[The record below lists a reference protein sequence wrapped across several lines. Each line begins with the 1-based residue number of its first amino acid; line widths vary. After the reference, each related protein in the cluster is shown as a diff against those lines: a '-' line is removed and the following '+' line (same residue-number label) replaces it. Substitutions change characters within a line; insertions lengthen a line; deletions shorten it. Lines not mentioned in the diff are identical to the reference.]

1 MIRVHDILAV
11 RRDRCY
17 SAGPGTVQTERNQT
31 IPTDSKTYTIRWW
44 TYYKV
49 AEVHL
54 GGKNSMSG
62 LVLVNGLDEIQKRSQ
77 AMKSRVS
84 GEVMV
89 ADVRVPCR
97 AGLRRRVD
105 ESTHPS
111 ECRIQAIGVGL
122 LGSGAAGAAL
132 L

>member
-1 MIRVHDILAV
+1 
-11 RRDRCY
+11 
-17 SAGPGTVQTERNQT
+17 
-31 IPTDSKTYTIRWW
+31 
-44 TYYKV
+44 
-49 AEVHL
+49 
-54 GGKNSMSG
+54 MSG
-62 LVLVNGLDEIQKRSQ
+62 LLIDNGLDKLHERSQ
-77 AMKSRVS
+77 AMKSRVP

-97 AGLRRRVD
+97 AGLSRRVD